1 MAIEWLKDVPTV
13 KRIWEEESTSFR
25 LHAIHSLY
33 MMLNKEAAEELDLM
47 FPAAVLHE
55 KYFVEKAKENIE
67 KYLQTGKVPIEV
79 ERSRN
84 RIQHLVDVKKQREEM
99 PRDPMLERA
108 NLDGLEDS
116 LKKASPV
123 AEVKVSES
131 SYKNGIILES
141 EERVGWGSGM
151 RLSVLR
157 EGGVDRLEVAM
168 LPWASI
174 SGELRD
180 EQGKPGANVKLELER
195 YSMGIGM
202 NDYAPPATC
211 RPHFLEVTTDENGRF
226 TCERL
231 FPTALESGID
241 LPYKFKEV
249 FEGPTGGNAVVL
261 EAAVLQ
267 PGENLEVPLQATPR
281 SSATVKWRF

>member
-1 MAIEWLKDVPTV
+1 MEMKTLSLCFFCLLLSIGALAGDEYQLIDAASGEPLVEVSVVEGMRFQVPDHAKPEQRYTN
-13 KRIWEEESTSFR
+13 EEGR
-25 LHAIHSLY
+25 
-33 MMLNKEAAEELDLM
+33 
-47 FPAAVLHE
+47 
-55 KYFVEKAKENIE
+55 VE
-67 KYLQTGKVPIEV
+67 
-79 ERSRN
+79 
-84 RIQHLVDVKKQREEM
+84 
-99 PRDPMLERA
+99 
-108 NLDGLEDS
+108 
-116 LKKASPV
+116 
-123 AEVKVSES
+123 VSES

-141 EERVGWGSGM
+141 EERVGWVSGM

-180 EQGKPGANVKLELER
+180 EQGKPVANVKLELER

-249 FEGPTGGNAVVL
+249 FEGATGGNAVVL

-281 SSATVKWRF
+281 SSATVKWRFVWPDGSSAAGGKGGKDGNGITFLFTKARSAGKFNMYSRVDNEGRPAVPPKRLPRA